1 MLNVKILNFS
11 FQSDS
16 ELVVESFSEDEDGDK
31 TVDKESKREP
41 DLSVSN
47 KELDPSTVVAPVEIQ
62 NLLHR
67 KEELEKRHRRQE
79 RHRQRVQVGQSSIVF
94 LFWEL
99 PLATQ
104 FMLQVEPD
112 CSTSKYKSIVCW
124 NQKETSAACCSV
136 ICHY

>member
-1 MLNVKILNFS
+1 VASHSRILLKFLNFS

-31 TVDKESKREP
+31 TVDKESKKEA

-79 RHRQRVQVGQSSIVF
+79 RHRQRVQVGHPSVVF
-94 LFWEL
+94 LCGNCHL
-99 PLATQ
+99 LHSLYCRLNLNAARQ
-104 FMLQVEPD
+104 NVEVL
-112 CSTSKYKSIVCW
+112 YVGIRR
-124 NQKETSAACCSV
+124 
-136 ICHY
+136 I

>member
-1 MLNVKILNFS
+1 MPFGSFKSLLNVKIVNFS

-31 TVDKESKREP
+31 TVDHECKKEP

-79 RHRQRVQVGQSSIVF
+79 RHRQRVQVGHSSVVF
-94 LFWEL
+94 L
-99 PLATQ
+99 
-104 FMLQVEPD
+104 
-112 CSTSKYKSIVCW
+112 CW
-124 NQKETSAACCSV
+124 NCHLLRSSCCGLNLIAAHQNV
-136 ICHY
+136 RVLYVGIIKK

>member
-31 TVDKESKREP
+31 TVDKESKKES

-47 KELDPSTVVAPVEIQ
+47 RELDPSTVVAPVEIQ

-79 RHRQRVQVGQSSIVF
+79 RHRQRVQVGQSSLVF
-94 LFWEL
+94 LFG
-99 PLATQ
+99 
-104 FMLQVEPD
+104 
-112 CSTSKYKSIVCW
+112 
-124 NQKETSAACCSV
+124 N
-136 ICHY
+136 CHFLHSLYCRLNLITAHPNVKVVYFGIRRK